1 MEAYGKRYGF
11 MIIKKRLAQFDIN
24 RHRDC
29 KSKRQQ
35 CPWNANFNC
44 PQNFQVVSFTTFNN
58 LHNYALFPT
67 DPEYYSSK
75 YCCISN
81 DVLKEVQFLTE
92 HGNLL
97 ITTQQKS
104 LYGLS

>member
-1 MEAYGKRYGF
+1 
-11 MIIKKRLAQFDIN
+11 MISSV
-24 RHRDC
+24 HRDC

-35 CPWNANFNC
+35 CPWNANFNY
-44 PQNFQVVSFTTFNN
+44 PQNFQVVFFTTFNN

-97 ITTQQKS
+97 ITTQQSYLWPK
-104 LYGLS
+104 LINQ